1 MYAAGSGLPI
11 GFHRFTQGIPK
22 QASNGIQWN
31 NLLDYISLYSD
42 DIAFKG
48 DINSQTHR
56 R

>member
-1 MYAAGSGLPI
+1 MYAAGSGIPI
-11 GFHRFTQGIPK
+11 GFHRSTRGILK

-31 NLLDYISLYSD
+31 NLLDFISLYSD
-42 DIAFKG
+42 DIVFKD

>member
-1 MYAAGSGLPI
+1 MYATGSGLPI
-11 GFHRFTQGIPK
+11 GFHRSTRGITK

-31 NLLDYISLYSD
+31 KLLDYISLYSN
-42 DIAFKG
+42 DIMFKD